1 MYSALRVKNEGHS
14 SLSYHYSGATFGSEI
29 IDMVSEIQ
37 VNILKL
43 HIMELRKLP
52 HTDAERLQ
60 ALKVAYQKA
69 VTTPK
74 ENLAFSSD
82 MMKYLKPFIT
92 KLNNEIEC
100 GQNESAASS
109 LRQIIDELLRD
120 IWDEVEYSYSNVDNN
135 QKVRMVTEYGV
146 VYNLTSYN
154 NYEYQYEKVA

>member
-1 MYSALRVKNEGHS
+1 
-14 SLSYHYSGATFGSEI
+14 
-29 IDMVSEIQ
+29 
-37 VNILKL
+37 
-43 HIMELRKLP
+43 MELRKLP
-52 HTDAERLQ
+52 NTDAERLQ

-100 GQNESAASS
+100 GQDKNVTGS
-109 LRQIIDELLRD
+109 LRLIIDELLRD
-120 IWDEVEYSYSNVDNN
+120 IWDEVEYAYSNCDSSS
-135 QKVRMVTEYGV
+135 KVRMSTEYGV
-146 VYNLTSYN
+146 VYNLASYN

>member
-1 MYSALRVKNEGHS
+1 
-14 SLSYHYSGATFGSEI
+14 
-29 IDMVSEIQ
+29 
-37 VNILKL
+37 
-43 HIMELRKLP
+43 MELRKLP
-52 HTDAERLQ
+52 NTDAERLQ

-74 ENLAFSSD
+74 ENLAVSSD

-100 GQNESAASS
+100 GQNQNAAGS

-120 IWDEVEYSYSNVDNN
+120 IWDEVEYSHSNCDSTS
-135 QKVRMVTEYGV
+135 KVRMSTEYGV
-146 VYNLTSYN
+146 VYNLASYN

>member
-1 MYSALRVKNEGHS
+1 
-14 SLSYHYSGATFGSEI
+14 
-29 IDMVSEIQ
+29 
-37 VNILKL
+37 
-43 HIMELRKLP
+43 MELRKLP
-52 HTDAERLQ
+52 NTDAERLQ

-100 GQNESAASS
+100 GENESAAIS

-120 IWDEVEYSYSNVDNN
+120 IWDEVEYSYSNYDSN
-135 QKVRMVTEYGV
+135 QKVRMTTEYGV
-146 VYNLTSYN
+146 VYNLSNYN
-154 NYEYQYEKVA
+154 NYEYAYEQVA

>member
-1 MYSALRVKNEGHS
+1 
-14 SLSYHYSGATFGSEI
+14 
-29 IDMVSEIQ
+29 
-37 VNILKL
+37 
-43 HIMELRKLP
+43 MELRKLP
-52 HTDAERLQ
+52 NTDAERLQ

-100 GQNESAASS
+100 GENESAAIS

-120 IWDEVEYSYSNVDNN
+120 IWDEVEYSYSSYDSN
-135 QKVRMVTEYGV
+135 QKVRMTTEYGV
-146 VYNLTSYN
+146 VYNLSNYN
-154 NYEYQYEKVA
+154 NYEYAYEQVA